1 MGAIR
6 DYKDLAVWQR
16 ARELVQ
22 ELYRLTEGLPREEL
36 FGLSAQIRRAAV
48 SIPSNIAEGYGR
60 QSLIDY
66 IRFLKVARGS
76 CYELETQLILCSDL
90 GYLSEDETQTAFSL
104 LKQTQKLLISLIKSL
119 EPDC

>member
-1 MGAIR
+1 MR

-48 SIPSNIAEGYGR
+48 SIPTNIAEGYGR

-104 LKQTQKLLISLIKSL
+104 LKQTQKFLFSLIKSL

>member
-1 MGAIR
+1 MGSIR

-48 SIPSNIAEGYGR
+48 SIPTNIAEGYGR

-104 LKQTQKLLISLIKSL
+104 LKQTQKFLFSLIKSL